1 MGNIFQDINVINNVQ
16 STENQNEQNQFEKR
30 KDVKLLSLKKN
41 LIRENE
47 FKSLESE
54 ALTIKKK
61 HNKQIEDH
69 DLIDNCI
76 IKHFFMR
83 TLDAPARL
91 EIIKEMSLAYVPEK
105 TIIFKQGSPGNYF
118 YILKSGKANLI
129 IDNIKK
135 ISINVGESF
144 GELALLHGSP
154 RTGTV
159 IAETECY
166 LWVLE
171 RKHFRKIVDH
181 ITKLNF
187 EENKNFIL

>member
-1 MGNIFQDINVINNVQ
+1 MGNIFQEINVINNVQ

-61 HNKQIEDH
+61 RNKQIEDH

-135 ISINVGESF
+135 ISINVGESLTHSF
-144 GELALLHGSP
+144 VKVWQLNRHSHCRNRMLFMGF
-154 RTGTV
+154 RTKT
-159 IAETECY
+159 
-166 LWVLE
+166 
-171 RKHFRKIVDH
+171 FS
-181 ITKLNF
+181 
-187 EENKNFIL
+187 KNSRSYY